1 MDSNLPQ
8 LLVIDDDPLA
18 IQVLAMTL
26 EDVGEV
32 SFATDGESALRMLS
46 TQPADLVLLDA
57 EMPGMDGFAT
67 CAAIHRRYPDLPV
80 IFVTAAADAASEVR
94 ALELGAVDFI
104 SKPINP
110 PVVVARVN
118 THLKLKRYGDEL
130 RALATRDPL
139 TGVANRRALFSR
151 LDHEWRRATRSG
163 ASLSLMMIDV
173 DFFKRYNDHYGHP
186 EGDEC
191 LRRVAQ
197 AIAGAAARAGDLVA
211 RYGGEEFAVL
221 MADTPPERA
230 ELVALRVRDEVRALG
245 IPHARSDAADRVT
258 VSIGV
263 ADAAP
268 FSGRPEG
275 PPVPSPDPAATG
287 AESPAA
293 RELFAR
299 ADRALYEAKRSG
311 RDRVVRFGLPR

>member
-1 MDSNLPQ
+1 MNANPPQ

-18 IQVLAMTL
+18 IQVLAMAL

-32 SFATDGESALRMLS
+32 SFATDGQSALRMLA
-46 TQPADLVLLDA
+46 TQPTDLVLLDA

-67 CAAIHRRYPDLPV
+67 CAAIHQRLPDLPV

-139 TGVANRRALFSR
+139 TGVANRRALFAR
-151 LDHEWRRATRSG
+151 LDHEWRRAARTG
-163 ASLSLMMIDV
+163 TPLSLMMIDV
-173 DFFKRYNDHYGHP
+173 DFFKRYNDHHGHP

-197 AIAGAAARAGDLVA
+197 AISMTASRASDLVA

-221 MADTPPERA
+221 MADTPPDRA
-230 ELVALRVRDEVRALG
+230 ELLAWRVRDAVRALG
-245 IPHARSDAADRVT
+245 ISHARSDVADRVT

-263 ADAAP
+263 ADAL
-268 FSGRPEG
+268 
-275 PPVPSPDPAATG
+275 PSPERPAIAPTPQPEPAAAG
-287 AESPAA
+287 SESPAA
-293 RELFAR
+293 REFFAR

-311 RDRVVRFGLPR
+311 RDRVVRFGPAQ